1 MGNTLAEKYD
11 CLLFDLDG
19 VIYRGSHAVNGAVK
33 ALDRCA
39 ASGLRSVY
47 VTNNASR
54 SAGEVAAHLRSL
66 GIILA
71 DSDVVTSP
79 QAAVSLLPEYVPE
92 GSAIL
97 VIGGAGID
105 TVLIEHGYRPVRSM
119 DENPAAVMQG
129 FSPHVTWADLA
140 EAAYAIESGLPWIAT
155 NPDLTFPTDRGVAPG
170 NGSLVAAVAN
180 AVGREPDAMAGKP
193 ETPLLEEA
201 LRRCG
206 MSHGLMI
213 GDRLDTDVR
222 GGSAAGLATLLVLT
236 GVHEVADLL
245 GAAGL
250 DQPDYVGVDLGV
262 LHEEYPPVEVR
273 DYPGG
278 IESVCGGV
286 MARVD
291 EKGGVEVGG
300 AGTWIDAVRALAE
313 VTFASRNRGQNVV
326 VPQAMQALEAFTGT
340 VAPETKDLQGDH
352 RA

>member
-1 MGNTLAEKYD
+1 MANTLAENFD

-19 VIYRGSHAVNGAVK
+19 VIYRGSHAVNGAVE

-39 ASGLRSVY
+39 AEGRRSVY

-54 SAGEVAAHLRSL
+54 SAVEVATHLRSL

-79 QAAVSLLPEYVPE
+79 QAAVSLLPKYVPD

-119 DENPAAVMQG
+119 EENPVAVMQG
-129 FSPHVTWADLA
+129 FGPHVTWADLA
-140 EAAYAIESGLPWIAT
+140 EAAYAIESGVPWIAT

-180 AVGREPDAMAGKP
+180 AVGREPDAIAGKP

-236 GVHEVADLL
+236 GVHGVAELV
-245 GAAGL
+245 GANGP
-250 DQPDYVGVDLGV
+250 DQPDYVGLDLGV

-278 IESVCGGV
+278 IESVCRGV
-286 MARVD
+286 LARVD
-291 EKGGVEVGG
+291 EKGRVELGGV
-300 AGTWIDAVRALAE
+300 GTWIDAVRVLAK
-313 VTFASRNRGQNVV
+313 VTYASRNRGREVV

-340 VAPETKDLQGDH
+340 VSLETKELRGDH

>member
-1 MGNTLAEKYD
+1 MAKTLADNHD

-19 VIYRGSHAVNGAVK
+19 VIYRGSRAVSGAVE
-33 ALDRCA
+33 ALEQCA
-39 ASGLRSVY
+39 AAGHRSVY

-92 GSAIL
+92 GSSIL

-105 TVLIEHGYRPVRSM
+105 TVLIEHGYRPVRSI

-129 FSPHVTWADLA
+129 FGPHVTWADLA
-140 EAAYAIESGLPWIAT
+140 EASYAIESGLPWIAT
-155 NPDLTFPTDRGVAPG
+155 NPDLTFPTDRGLAPG

-180 AVGREPDAMAGKP
+180 AVGREPDAIAGKP

-206 MSHGLMI
+206 TSHGLMI

-222 GGSAAGLATLLVLT
+222 GGNAAGLATLLVLT
-236 GVHEVADLL
+236 GVHGLADLF
-245 GAAGL
+245 GAVGL
-250 DQPDYVGVDLGV
+250 DQPDYVGVDLKV
-262 LHEEYPPVEVR
+262 LHEEYPVVELR
-273 DYPGG
+273 ETSAGM
-278 IESVCGGV
+278 EASCRGV
-286 MARVD
+286 LARVD
-291 EKGGVEVGG
+291 EKGRVELVGMG
-300 AGTWIDAVRALAE
+300 SWIDAVRVLAE
-313 VTFASRNRGQNVV
+313 VTFASQNRGQEVV
-326 VPQAMQALEAFTGT
+326 VPQAMQALDVFTGT
-340 VAPETKDLQGDH
+340 VAPETKELRGDH